1 MKVLH
6 FNPKTES
13 QRCWNKGGSK
23 SQTGLNV
30 ERDLSQPY
38 VNYIFPSLIT
48 FFIKLQDKK
57 CCTNQI
63 IEELFTQSTEQF
75 LNNLGVYM

>member
-48 FFIKLQDKK
+48 FFY
-57 CCTNQI
+57 QI
-63 IEELFTQSTEQF
+63 T
-75 LNNLGVYM
+75 G